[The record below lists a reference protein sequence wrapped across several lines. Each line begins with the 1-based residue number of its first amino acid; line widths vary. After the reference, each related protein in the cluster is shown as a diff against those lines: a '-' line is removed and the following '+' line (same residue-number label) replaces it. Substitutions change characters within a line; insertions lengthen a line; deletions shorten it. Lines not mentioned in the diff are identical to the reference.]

1 MRCTVR
7 RLNLLFTIK
16 LEFEFEFEFE
26 HEIIDSCLSAG
37 DCDRLIFFS
46 LFLFMPINKKFNF
59 NTLHVNTNYFML
71 AWATPKMVM
80 NVKRPKRII
89 KKCKIC
95 CKIDQKA
102 NA

>member
-16 LEFEFEFEFE
+16 LEFEFE

-37 DCDRLIFFS
+37 DCDRLNFS
-46 LFLFMPINKKFNF
+46 LSFLFMPINEKFNF

-71 AWATPKMVM
+71 AWVTPKMGM
-80 NVKRPKRII
+80 NVKRPKQII
-89 KKCKIC
+89 K
-95 CKIDQKA
+95 
-102 NA
+102 NAKSAAKLIKK